1 MKKISLENKKF
12 VLDCIQSA
20 FEGGY
25 IPMIDISTVEIEEHS
40 DGKEENLICGY
51 YTVTGKTAFAGRDF
65 RFRIWEDADDTD
77 IENVINGIDIL
88 CIA

>member
-1 MKKISLENKKF
+1 MKKINSENKNF
-12 VLDCIQSA
+12 VLDCIQAA

-25 IPMIDISTVEIEEHS
+25 LPMIDARTVKIEEHS

-51 YTVTGKTAFAGRDF
+51 YTVTGNTVAGRDF
-65 RFRIWEDADDTD
+65 RFRIWEDADPDD
-77 IENVINGIDIL
+77 RENVINGIDIL

>member
-1 MKKISLENKKF
+1 MKKNINLENRKF
-12 VLDCIQSA
+12 VLDCIKSA

-25 IPMIDISTVEIEEHS
+25 LPMIDMRTVEIECHS

-51 YTVTGKTAFAGRDF
+51 YTVICNTIAGRDC
-65 RFRIWEDADDTD
+65 RLRIWEDADETDT
-77 IENVINGIDIL
+77 ENVINGIDIL

>member
-1 MKKISLENKKF
+1 MKKNINLENRKF
-12 VLDCIQSA
+12 VIDCLNTA

-25 IPMIDISTVEIEEHS
+25 IPMLDMRTVKIEEHS
-40 DGKEENLICGY
+40 DGKNENLICGY
-51 YTVTGKTAFAGRDF
+51 YTVTGNTVAGRDF
-65 RFRIWEDADDTD
+65 RFRIWEDTDDAD